1 MVRKYEN
8 RKFLKPSTLRPLAKG
23 LVALAVAVG
32 LVVAGGWGTYSSFGP
47 TTISTICPLGAF
59 ESLFG
64 AWAFVPRLVIAA
76 VVVCLIV
83 FVAGRA
89 FCGWICP
96 VPPISRFLT
105 SKKRREQD
113 AQACEQAGCTAF
125 ARWRARRAGEG
136 GAAGGTADAG
146 AVAAGCAAGEGAVA
160 AARSAT
166 EPDSGPA
173 GEDAAS
179 SAAVVAAG
187 GSVGETKAS
196 LDSRHVVLLGALGSA
211 AVFGFP
217 VFCLVCPIGLTVGTA
232 VLFVRLVGYNE
243 PSWGLVVFPVV
254 LILELVLARD
264 FCGKL
269 CPMAAL
275 MSLITRGNRTFR
287 PHADTS
293 KCLRTTA
300 GASCHVCSST
310 CPGHIDPQSNL
321 GLAAVN
327 ECTRCAR
334 CAEACPA
341 GAISFPLLKPKEDEA
356 HADGSQPNS

>member
-1 MVRKYEN
+1 MMARKYEN
-8 RKFLKPSTLRPLAKG
+8 RKFLKPSTLRPLVKG

-105 SKKRREQD
+105 SKKRRAQD

-125 ARWRARRAGEG
+125 ARWRARRAGGAAATAAEPPDEPVGEAAGAG
-136 GAAGGTADAG
+136 GAG
-146 AVAAGCAAGEGAVA
+146 AAAGP
-160 AARSAT
+160 SD
-166 EPDSGPA
+166 EP
-173 GEDAAS
+173 
-179 SAAVVAAG
+179 
-187 GSVGETKAS
+187 VGETKAS

-232 VLFVRLVGYNE
+232 VLLVRLVGYNE

-341 GAISFPLLKPKEDEA
+341 GAISFPLLKPKDDEA
-356 HADGSQPNS
+356 RADGSQPNS

>member
-1 MVRKYEN
+1 MARKYEN

-47 TTISTICPLGAF
+47 TTISAICPLGAF

-125 ARWRARRAGEG
+125 ARWRARRAGGAAATAAEPPDEPVGEAAGAG
-136 GAAGGTADAG
+136 GAG
-146 AVAAGCAAGEGAVA
+146 AAAGP
-160 AARSAT
+160 SD
-166 EPDSGPA
+166 EP
-173 GEDAAS
+173 
-179 SAAVVAAG
+179 
-187 GSVGETKAS
+187 VGETKAS

-232 VLFVRLVGYNE
+232 VLLVRLVGYNE

-341 GAISFPLLKPKEDEA
+341 GAISFPLLKPKEDERPA
-356 HADGSQPNS
+356 GQGQTDS